1 MLSANQKETVDKN
14 LYLAMQAQV
23 DEALEKCKTA
33 EQENHNLRIQLE
45 QEKCHSQ
52 NLEQARKK

>member
-1 MLSANQKETVDKN
+1 LLSANQKETVDKN

-33 EQENHNLRIQLE
+33 QS
-45 QEKCHSQ
+45 KFGAS
-52 NLEQARKK
+52 KKKVSGLFSMTKIHV